1 MRALVIVV
9 LLLVSTVAAAEPTL
23 TATQAIAA
31 AKAWVKAVRA
41 GNTVAL
47 AKLSALPLPVDVKM
61 EGCKLDKTVGKGELA
76 KHAACLQ
83 KSIGKVKWRD
93 ERWHGALR
101 DGAWHVE
108 QTLDESFHIDLA
120 VAAGRVVR
128 VQASFSFAGP

>member
-1 MRALVIVV
+1 MRALLILSFV
-9 LLLVSTVAAAEPTL
+9 VSTASAEPTL
-23 TATQAIAA
+23 TEPQAIAA

-47 AKLSALPLPVDVKM
+47 AKLSAVPLPVDVRLD
-61 EGCKLDKTVGKGELA
+61 GCKLEKMVGKGELA
-76 KHAACLQ
+76 KHAPCLQ

-93 ERWHGALR
+93 ERWRGSLR

-108 QTLDESFHIDLA
+108 QTLDESIHIDLA

-128 VQASFSFAGP
+128 VQAGS

>member
-1 MRALVIVV
+1 VRALVLILV
-9 LLLVSTVAAAEPTL
+9 LLASPAAAEPTL
-23 TATQAIAA
+23 TAPQAIAS

-41 GNTVAL
+41 ANTVAL

-61 EGCKLDKTVGKGELA
+61 DGCKLEKMVGKGELA

-83 KSIGKVKWRD
+83 KSIGKVKWRED
-93 ERWHGALR
+93 GWHGALR

-108 QTLDESFHIDLA
+108 QTLADDSLHIDLA

-128 VQASFSFAGP
+128 VQAGP